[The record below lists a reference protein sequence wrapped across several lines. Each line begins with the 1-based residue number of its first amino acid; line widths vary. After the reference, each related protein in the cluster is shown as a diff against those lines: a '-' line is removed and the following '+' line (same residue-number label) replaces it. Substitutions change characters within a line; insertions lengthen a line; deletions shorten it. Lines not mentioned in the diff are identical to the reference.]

1 MSETG
6 NSILLV
12 SNSGFNPRF
21 TWQVGLNSDQVNPSD
36 IYFRSTIR
44 PLYADSQYSRRPS
57 DQVLFEQTGIQ
68 FSVNS
73 GIGYWEFPLSTNI
86 ALPGGPYRDYQVVI
100 EAHDSNGYTS
110 AGNRIGTTGEQGW
123 PAYPNGYDIIL
134 INNQRITGIELVGN
148 LDTYDVDGPSGII
161 ISGVT
166 GQPYRNNS
174 YIGPNGDV
182 SIQFT
187 SGTFSENI
195 IGGYIYLSTG
205 QFPKIDAAINTG
217 YWGEKVKKSQFS
229 FNSSNPHIYHPSAA
243 FDISRGG
250 RGYGYVSVSFF
261 DRLDQEIINN
271 GINISTGL
279 YISNNTK
286 IFSDSSIGRLTL
298 GGGAGGSSTIKVIRY
313 SGSVSNLGYSFN
325 FANVSVIA
333 SGTISGFTTVLYMN
347 PAEEPSIIWGD

>member
-229 FNSSNPHIYHPSAA
+229 FNSVDKYIYSSRAA
-243 FDISRGG
+243 SHLTG
-250 RGYGYVSVSFF
+250 RSMGYVSISFY
-261 DRLDQEIINN
+261 DRLDREYINQ
-271 GINISTGL
+271 GINIGTGL
-279 YISNNTK
+279 YISNNAP
-286 IFSDSSIGRLTL
+286 IYNDSAIGRLSL
-298 GGGAGGSSTIKVIRY
+298 GGAISLQTIRY
-313 SGSVSNLGYSFN
+313 TGDFFAQFGYGVPIDFNTATILG
-325 FANVSVIA
+325 
-333 SGTISGFTTVLYMN
+333 SGTSNDTTVILYMYPGSGLTIN
-347 PAEEPSIIWGD
+347 W